1 MMNSQIN
8 ALTWSLFVD
17 FAPGPKAAWAAA
29 SCIFSLC
36 TLEIAPIADAP
47 VIALVE
53 RKQKDVWRWAVI
65 GLNGLLL
72 EEGFEANQPDAKRAA
87 EAAVQLV
94 DVHSLN

>member
-1 MMNSQIN
+1 MNSQLT

-17 FAPGPKAAWAAA
+17 FAPGPKAAWAAS

-36 TLEIAPIADAP
+36 TLEIAHIADAP

-53 RKQKDVWRWAVI
+53 RKQMDVWRWAVI

-72 EEGFEANQPDAKRAA
+72 EEGFEPSQPDAKRAA
-87 EAAVQLV
+87 EAAVQIV
-94 DVHSLN
+94 DVQNLN

>member
-1 MMNSQIN
+1 MNSQLN
-8 ALTWSLFVD
+8 ALTWSLFAD
-17 FAPGPKAAWAAA
+17 FAPGPKAASAAA

-65 GLNGLLL
+65 GPNRLLL
-72 EEGFEANQPDAKRAA
+72 EEGFEPCPSDAKRAA

-94 DVHSLN
+94 DVENLH